1 MAATPGVR
9 QAAAVNMLPIAEWGF
24 NGNVNVE
31 GMADEHRGFF
41 AEYRWITR
49 DYLRT
54 MGFLCCAGGSFCP
67 RRWLAGRRRSSST
80 KHMPRRR
87 QHLGADLKVPD
98 DVAL

>member
-1 MAATPGVR
+1 VASSVAATPGVR

-54 MGFLCCAGGSFCP
+54 MGIPLLRGRHFLSEEV
-67 RRWLAGRRRSSST
+67 AGRQKAAIINQTHAAEAPASWSGS
-80 KHMPRRR
+80 
-87 QHLGADLKVPD
+87 
-98 DVAL
+98 